1 MEQVTK
7 DIYSELYAILQV
19 LGNEYIN
26 KLPIKL
32 YDMIEN
38 KRNYDYTPKYNDE
51 VDFNKQ
57 GVKRETISVLA
68 LLYLNYWCESEEEK
82 NKLNNYFIENEKKY
96 QKELR
101 EKYDPDKIF
110 DNNLFSNNSEKIIEN
125 NSLAVVK
132 PKNKIIQ
139 LVEKIIKMF
148 KKD

>member
-1 MEQVTK
+1 MKQLTK
-7 DIYSELYAILQV
+7 DVNSELYEILLV
-19 LGNEYIN
+19 LGDEYIN
-26 KLPIKL
+26 KLPKQLFNLIK
-32 YDMIEN
+32 EN
-38 KRNYDYTPKYNDE
+38 RNIDYCPKYNDE
-51 VDFNKQ
+51 IEFDKQ
-57 GVKRETISVLA
+57 NTKRETISTLA

-82 NKLNNYFIENEKKY
+82 QKLKNLFKENEEKY

-139 LVEKIIKMF
+139 LFEKIIKMF

>member
-1 MEQVTK
+1 MEQVTR

>member
-38 KRNYDYTPKYNDE
+38 KRNYDYTPKYNEE

>member
-32 YDMIEN
+32 YDMIKN
-38 KRNYDYTPKYNDE
+38 KRNYDYIPKYNDK

-57 GVKRETISVLA
+57 GVKRETISALA

-82 NKLNNYFIENEKKY
+82 NKLNNSFIENEKKY

>member
-32 YDMIEN
+32 YDIIEN